1 MGRLVREESMTLETA
16 GATID
21 FRQSGEGPDLLW
33 LAAGDQPGD
42 VWRRWQTPFFDRLFR
57 STTFDARGVGATRS
71 KTEPPW
77 AISEHARDAALLIE
91 SACSPPTFLVGLS
104 MGSLI
109 AQELCFTRP
118 ELVRAAIVMGT
129 CVKKTGFIREW
140 EQAEIDFR
148 RDGGVLSREFA
159 LAHYAFLY
167 YPAEA
172 LGDDALWAEIREFL
186 ARDFADREGEMLAA
200 QWQACLDYDSSMRL
214 PACDVPIHVIAF
226 AEDVQ
231 TPPARAR
238 EVAEL
243 ARSSTFHLLEGL
255 GHGSA
260 FGHRPDVVNGCIAEI
275 LSQYEDIAALQLH
288 KAATVRMAR

>member
-1 MGRLVREESMTLETA
+1 MKLETA
-16 GATID
+16 AATID
-21 FRQSGEGPDLLW
+21 FRQSGAGADLLW

-42 VWRRWQTPFFDRLFR
+42 VWRRWQTPVFDRTFR
-57 STTFDARGVGATRS
+57 STTFDARGVGGTRS
-71 KTEPPW
+71 KICPPW
-77 AISEHARDAALLIE
+77 PISEHARDAALLIE
-91 SACSPPTFLVGLS
+91 SRCSPPVFLVGLS

-118 ELVRAAIVMGT
+118 ELVRAAILMGT

-148 RDGGVLSREFA
+148 RGGGILSREFA

-167 YPAEA
+167 YPAEV
-172 LGDDALWAEIREFL
+172 LGDDMLWAEIREFL
-186 ARDFADREGEMLAA
+186 ARDFAERDGDMLAA
-200 QWQACLDYDSSMRL
+200 QWQACLDYDSSSRL
-214 PACDVPIHVIAF
+214 PACDVPMHVIAF

-231 TPPARAR
+231 TPPARAK

-243 ARSSTFHLLEGL
+243 AKTSTFHLLEGL

-260 FGHRPDVVNGCIAEI
+260 FGHRPDVVNACIAEI
-275 LSQYEDIAALQLH
+275 LSQYEGIDATTQT
-288 KAATVRMAR
+288 KAG

>member
-1 MGRLVREESMTLETA
+1 MKLETA
-16 GATID
+16 AATID
-21 FRQSGEGPDLLW
+21 FRHSGAGPDLLW

-42 VWRRWQTPFFDRLFR
+42 VWRRWQTPVFDGIFR
-57 STTFDARGVGATRS
+57 NTTFDARGVGGTRS
-71 KTEPPW
+71 KTDPPW
-77 AISEHARDAALLIE
+77 TISEHARDAAALIE
-91 SACSPPTFLVGLS
+91 SACSPPVFLAGLS

-148 RDGGVLSREFA
+148 RGGGALSREFA

-186 ARDFADREGEMLAA
+186 ARDFADRDGEMLAA
-200 QWQACLDYDSSMRL
+200 QWQACLDYDSSTRL

-243 ARSSTFHLLEGL
+243 ARTSTFHLLEGL

-275 LSQYEDIAALQLH
+275 LSQYEDIGELQLH

>member
-1 MGRLVREESMTLETA
+1 
-16 GATID
+16 
-21 FRQSGEGPDLLW
+21 
-33 LAAGDQPGD
+33 
-42 VWRRWQTPFFDRLFR
+42 
-57 STTFDARGVGATRS
+57 
-71 KTEPPW
+71 
-77 AISEHARDAALLIE
+77 
-91 SACSPPTFLVGLS
+91 

-148 RDGGVLSREFA
+148 RGGGMLTREFA

-167 YPAEA
+167 YPAEV
-172 LGDDALWAEIREFL
+172 LGDDVLWAEIREL
-186 ARDFADREGEMLAA
+186 CARGFAEREGEMQAA

-214 PACDVPIHVIAF
+214 PSCDVPIHVVAF
-226 AEDVQ
+226 SEDVQ

-243 ARSSTFHLLEGL
+243 AKTATFHLLEGL

-260 FGHRPDVVNGCIAEI
+260 FGHPPDAVNTSTPTT
-275 LSQYEDIAALQLH
+275 LPQHQH
-288 KAATVRMAR
+288 PPP

>member
-1 MGRLVREESMTLETA
+1 MKLETA

-21 FRQSGEGPDLLW
+21 FRQSGEGLDVLW

-42 VWRRWQTPFFDRLFR
+42 VWRRWQTPFFDGIFR

-71 KTEPPW
+71 KTNPPW
-77 AISEHARDAALLIE
+77 PISEHARDAALLIE
-91 SACSPPTFLVGLS
+91 SACSPPVFLVGLS

-129 CVKKTGFIREW
+129 CVKKTGFMREW

-148 RDGGVLSREFA
+148 HGGGMLTPEFA
-159 LAHYAFLY
+159 LAHYAVLY
-167 YPAEA
+167 SPAEV
-172 LGDDALWAEIREFL
+172 LGNDVLWAEIREFL
-186 ARDFADREGEMLAA
+186 ARDFAERNGEMLAA
-200 QWQACLDYDSSMRL
+200 QWQACLDYDSSTRL
-214 PACDVPIHVIAF
+214 PACDVPVHVIAF
-226 AEDVQ
+226 SQDVQ

-243 ARSSTFHLLEGL
+243 ARTATFHLLEGL

-260 FGHRPDVVNGCIAEI
+260 FGHRPEVVNGCIAEI
-275 LSQYEDIAALQLH
+275 LSQYENTAVPKIMHRRHPAP
-288 KAATVRMAR
+288 M

>member
-1 MGRLVREESMTLETA
+1 VKLETV
-16 GATID
+16 GASIEFQQT
-21 FRQSGEGPDLLW
+21 GEGPDLLW

-42 VWRRWQTPFFDRLFR
+42 VWRRWQTPFFDSAFR

-71 KTEPPW
+71 KSDPPW
-77 AISEHARDAALLIE
+77 PIAEHARDAAHLIE
-91 SACSPPTFLVGLS
+91 GHCSPPVFLVGLS

-129 CVKKTGFIREW
+129 CVRKTGFIREW
-140 EQAEIDFR
+140 EQAEIEFR
-148 RDGGVLSREFA
+148 RGGGTLTPEFA

-167 YPAEA
+167 YPAEV

-186 ARDFADREGEMLAA
+186 ARDFAQRDGEMLAE
-200 QWQACLDYDSSMRL
+200 QWQACLDYDSRTRL
-214 PACDVPIHVIAF
+214 PACKVPIHVIGF
-226 AEDVQ
+226 SQDVQ

-243 ARSSTFHLLEGL
+243 AETGTFHLLEGL

-260 FGHRPDVVNGCIAEI
+260 FGHRPEVVNRCIASI
-275 LSQYEDIAALQLH
+275 LAQYQENAMPKTDS
-288 KAATVRMAR
+288 